1 MDSSWSVT
9 SLDGFIDYKTIE
21 KIYYNRKSSLNLQ
34 TYACFSLSGYGG
46 RHLRRHLENSKRS
59 KMPAG
64 HHSDSD
70 STLLSLLK
78 STITCFGGIF
88 AR

>member
-1 MDSSWSVT
+1 MKIILDIT
-9 SLDGFIDYKTIE
+9 HDYGRTFKLDFDKFLLDGLSTI
-21 KIYYNRKSSLNLQ
+21 RTLQ
-34 TYACFSLSGYGG
+34 
-46 RHLRRHLENSKRS
+46 RS

-70 STLLSLLK
+70 STLLPLLK
-78 STITCFGGIF
+78 STLTCFGGIF